1 MTEVEYGYE
10 LREEIDVGELEA
22 AAAATNGRVEAADV
36 EPRVSRAETANPL
49 GATPPVD
56 TAAWPAPPDEAA
68 FFGLAGRI
76 TRLIEPH
83 SEADPVALLA
93 QILLVAGSLVG
104 RTAYVGVE
112 ADRHYANFNVNLV
125 GGTSKGRKGSSWG
138 HAEAIARSVDVG
150 FGDRVESGLSSGEG
164 LIDRVR
170 DAGVDDAEGEQPA
183 ADKRLVVVESEF
195 ANVLRVLERS
205 GNRLSVVVRDAWDG
219 RPLRTLTRGQ
229 PAKATGAHISIIGHI
244 TAEELRRYLTV
255 TESANGFGNR
265 FIWLSVRRS
274 KALPDGGAM
283 HKVNVAD
290 VVDELREAVRFAG
303 TLGRVERDPA
313 ARDLWHAVYAELSE
327 GRAGLVGALTGR
339 AEAQVTRLSLVYALL
354 DMATT
359 IRVEHLRAALALWG
373 YSARSVAHIFGSSL
387 GDPVADTIL
396 QALQTSAP
404 HPLTRTEIRTK
415 VGGRVTGDE
424 IDRALD
430 LLARHRLARMQKTS
444 TGGRPV
450 EHWHFVGAKS

>member
-1 MTEVEYGYE
+1 MTELAHVPIVDDDTEPSLAGN
-10 LREEIDVGELEA
+10 
-22 AAAATNGRVEAADV
+22 AATPLRDL
-36 EPRVSRAETANPL
+36 EP
-49 GATPPVD
+49 
-56 TAAWPAPPDEAA
+56 AWPAPPAEEA

-93 QILLVAGSLVG
+93 QVLLVAGSLVG

-170 DAGVDDAEGEQPA
+170 DAGPDDDEGEQSA
-183 ADKRLVVVESEF
+183 IDKRLVVVESEF

-283 HKVNVAD
+283 HRVDVAP
-290 VVDELREAVRFAG
+290 VVDELREAVRYAG

-313 ARDLWHAVYAELSE
+313 ARDLWHTVYPELSE
-327 GRAGLVGALTGR
+327 GRPGLVGALTGR

-354 DMATT
+354 DQSTI
-359 IRVEHLRAALALWG
+359 IRVEHLRAALALWD
-373 YSARSVAHIFGSSL
+373 YSARSVTHIFGSSL
-387 GDPVADTIL
+387 GDPIADTIL
-396 QALQTSAP
+396 QALQATAP
-404 HPLTRTEIRTK
+404 HALTRTEIRTK

-424 IDRALD
+424 IDRALA
-430 LLARHRLARMQKTS
+430 LLARHRLAQTQKTN
-444 TGGRPV
+444 TGGRPI
-450 EHWHFVGAKS
+450 ENWHLVGANS

>member
-1 MTEVEYGYE
+1 MSELEYGYE
-10 LREEIDVGELEA
+10 LREEIDVDELEA
-22 AAAATNGRVEAADV
+22 TPAAVNGRADV
-36 EPRVSRAETANPL
+36 EPRVARGETANPL
-49 GATPPVD
+49 VLAPPVE
-56 TAAWPAPPDEAA
+56 TAAWPAPPDEDA

-83 SEADPVALLA
+83 SEADPVALLS
-93 QILLVAGSLVG
+93 QVLLVAGSLIG
-104 RTAYVGVE
+104 RTAYVAVE
-112 ADRHYANFNVNLV
+112 ADRHYTNFNVNLV

-138 HAEAIARSVDVG
+138 HAEAIARRVDVG
-150 FGDRVESGLSSGEG
+150 FGNRVESGLSSGEG

-170 DAGVDDAEGEQPA
+170 DAGVEEGEQPA

-195 ANVLRVLERS
+195 ANILRVLERS

-229 PAKATGAHISIIGHI
+229 PAKATGAHISIVGHI

-274 KALPDGGAM
+274 KALPDGGSM
-283 HKVNVAD
+283 HKVDVAD

-313 ARDLWHAVYAELSE
+313 ARDLWHEVYADLSE
-327 GRAGLVGALTGR
+327 GRPGLVGALTGR
-339 AEAQVTRLSLVYALL
+339 AEAQVTRLALVYALL
-354 DMATT
+354 DMSSTV
-359 IRVEHLRAALALWG
+359 RVEHLRAALALWD
-373 YSARSVAHIFGSSL
+373 YSERSVAHIFGSSL

-404 HPLTRTEIRTK
+404 HPLNRTEIRSK

-430 LLARHRLARMQKTS
+430 LLARHRLARTQRTS

-450 EHWHFVGAKS
+450 EHWYFAGAKS